1 MILPPQV
8 RAVAVDLL
16 RPPENYRL
24 DMAVLTTYTV
34 DLEMLLALPLAVL
47 SHSDDGVSDL
57 LMDPLRLVQA
67 LREASDRIHVF
78 VDQSGIAIP
87 NEGRDLFALLESSV
101 HPVRAPNGGV
111 FHPKVWL
118 ARFTSD
124 DESMQPLF
132 RLAIL
137 SRNLTFD
144 RSWDVALASE
154 GIARGRN
161 IAGNRPLGELVAAL
175 PSFAAKANRP
185 LQTEVAERVRHL
197 AAEARR
203 TAFPAPDG
211 FKSPITFHAFGLAKT
226 RKPSGGPWPPRIDGS
241 RILAVAPFVSKSEL
255 ERIAKFVKHKR
266 SKHKRR
272 RVLISRPE
280 ELDQLPKEVLAEWE
294 EILVMV
300 DNASADSDSDATR
313 LSGLHAKMIAIEH
326 GGQVTWCF
334 GSANL
339 TTAAFTGKN
348 IEIIAHISGYKK
360 RSQVS
365 RGIDGFLDAF
375 CGLCEQYCAATVEEE
390 QGEDEKEAEER
401 RTAEERLEQ
410 TKKALIESKS
420 LEVVCQR
427 SGDVWQWRLQGRVAL
442 CEGIQVKVWPCS
454 LTKDRAHDLELPTF
468 WTLPASALTA
478 FVAFRLSAKIDCV
491 DDVRMALK
499 LPTKGVP
506 KDRDA
511 QILRSMIDSSANLLR
526 FLRALLGGL
535 DRPEGHTPSDGDGQ
549 TAVGW
554 GQTLDGETLLEDILR
569 TASRDPTRLDVV
581 RRLVTDLRR
590 TEEGRAILPD
600 DLYAMWTAVDQTLK
614 E

>member
-16 RPPENYRL
+16 RPPENYQL
-24 DMAVLTTYTV
+24 DMAVLTTYTL
-34 DLEMLLALPLAVL
+34 DLETLLALPLAVL
-47 SHSDDGVSDL
+47 SYSDDGVNDL
-57 LMDPLRLVQA
+57 LVDPLRLVQG
-67 LREASDRIHVF
+67 LREAADRIHVF
-78 VDQSGIAIP
+78 VDESGIAIP

-101 HPVRAPNGGV
+101 HPVRVPNGGV

-154 GIARGRN
+154 GFARGRN
-161 IAGNRPLGELVAAL
+161 IAGNRPLGELVAGL

-185 LQTEVAERVRHL
+185 LQTKVAERVRDL

-211 FKSPITFHAFGLAKT
+211 FKSPIAFHAFGLAK
-226 RKPSGGPWPPRIDGS
+226 RRRPSDGPWPPKIDGS
-241 RILAVAPFVSKSEL
+241 SVLAVAPFASASAIKQ
-255 ERIAKFVKHKR
+255 IAAYGKDE
-266 SKHKRR
+266 RR

-280 ELDQLPKEVLAEWE
+280 ELDQLSQKALAEWG
-294 EILVMV
+294 EILVMA
-300 DNASADSDSDATR
+300 DTASADSDSDATR

-326 GGQVTWCF
+326 GSQVTWCF

-339 TTAAFTGKN
+339 TTAAFTGTN
-348 IEIIAHISGYKK
+348 VEIIASISGY
-360 RSQVS
+360 RGRGQVT
-365 RGIDGFLDAF
+365 RGIDGFLGAF
-375 CGLCEQYCAATVEEE
+375 RDLCEQYCPAAAEE
-390 QGEDEKEAEER
+390 QDEDGEKEAKER
-401 RTAEERLEQ
+401 RAAEERLEQ

-420 LEVVCQR
+420 LAIVCQR
-427 SGDVWQWRLQGRVAL
+427 SGDVWQWRLQGAAAL

-454 LTKDRAHDLELPTF
+454 LTEVRARKLELPTS
-468 WTLPASALTA
+468 WVLPAGALTA
-478 FVAFRLSAKIDCV
+478 FVAFRLSAEIDCV
-491 DDVRMALK
+491 DDVRLALK
-499 LPTKGVP
+499 LPMKGAP

-511 QILRSMIDSSANLLR
+511 QILRSMIDSPASLLR

-535 DRPEGHTPSDGDGQ
+535 DRLEGHSPSDGESQ
-549 TAVGW
+549 PAFGW
-554 GQTLDGETLLEDILR
+554 GQTLGGEMLLEDMLR
-569 TASRDPTRLDVV
+569 AASQDPARLDVV
-581 RRLVTDLRR
+581 RRLVTDLRK
-590 TEEGRAILPD
+590 TSEGRTILPD
-600 DLYAMWTAVDQTLK
+600 DLYNVWTAIDQTLK

>member
-16 RPPENYRL
+16 RPPENYQL
-24 DMAVLTTYTV
+24 DMAVLTTYTL
-34 DLEMLLALPLAVL
+34 DLETLLALPLAVL
-47 SHSDDGVSDL
+47 SYSDDGVNDL
-57 LMDPLRLVQA
+57 LVDPLRLVQG
-67 LREASDRIHVF
+67 LREAADRIHVF
-78 VDQSGIAIP
+78 VDESGIAIP

-101 HPVRAPNGGV
+101 HPVRVPNGGV

-154 GIARGRN
+154 GFARGRN
-161 IAGNRPLGELVAAL
+161 IAGNRPLGELVAGL

-185 LQTEVAERVRHL
+185 LQTKAAERVRDL

-211 FKSPITFHAFGLAKT
+211 FKSPIAFHAFGLAKT
-226 RKPSGGPWPPRIDGS
+226 RRRSGPWPPKIDGS
-241 RILAVAPFVSKSEL
+241 RVLAVAPFVSASAIKQLAAFGKDE
-255 ERIAKFVKHKR
+255 
-266 SKHKRR
+266 RR

-280 ELDQLPKEVLAEWE
+280 ELDQLKKAVLVEWGEVLVIA
-294 EILVMV
+294 
-300 DNASADSDSDATR
+300 DAASADSDNDATR

-326 GGQVTWCF
+326 GSQVTWCL

-339 TTAAFTGKN
+339 TTAAFTGEN
-348 IEIIAHISGYKK
+348 IEMVASISAYKK
-360 RSQVS
+360 RNQVT
-365 RGIDGFLDAF
+365 RGIDGFLGAF
-375 CGLCEQYCAATVEEE
+375 RDMCESYCPAAA
-390 QGEDEKEAEER
+390 EDEDEDETEAEER
-401 RTAEERLEQ
+401 RTAEDRLEQ

-427 SGDVWQWRLQGRVAL
+427 SGDVWQWRLQGAVAL

-454 LTKDRAHDLELPTF
+454 LNEDLAHELELPTS
-468 WTLPASALTA
+468 WTLPTSALTA
-478 FVAFRLSAKIDCV
+478 FVAFRLSTEIDRV
-491 DDVRMALK
+491 DDVHMALK
-499 LPTKGVP
+499 LPIKGAP

-511 QILRSMIDSSANLLR
+511 QILRSMIDSPASLLR

-535 DRPEGHTPSDGDGQ
+535 DKPEVPPSPSDVESHR
-549 TAVGW
+549 AFGW
-554 GQTLDGETLLEDILR
+554 GQTLDGEMLLEDMLR
-569 TASRDPTRLDVV
+569 AASRDPTRLDVV
-581 RRLVTDLRR
+581 RRLVTDLRK
-590 TEEGRAILPD
+590 TSEGRTILPD
-600 DLYAMWTAVDQTLK
+600 DLYNVWAAIDQTLK